1 MNQVLEISRR
11 PVVTEKSTILAGA
24 DRYVFEVA
32 STANKIQIKEA
43 VETAFNVDV
52 VSVRTMTMPGKMR
65 RVRKNR
71 GMTSPWKKAIVEVQ
85 PGQKIEV
92 FEGV

>member
-1 MNQVLEISRR
+1 MNEVLEIIRR
-11 PVVTEKSTILAGA
+11 PVITEKSTILATQ

-32 STANKIQIKEA
+32 SWANKIQIKEA

-52 VSVRTMTMPGKMR
+52 VTVRTLTMPGKMR
-65 RVRKNR
+65 RIRRNR
-71 GMTSPWKKAIVEVQ
+71 GMTSPWKKAIVQVQ

>member
-1 MNQVLEISRR
+1 MNQLLEIIRR
-11 PVVTEKSTILAGA
+11 PVVTEKSTILATQ

-32 STANKIQIKEA
+32 SWANKIQIKQA

-52 VSVRTMTMPGKMR
+52 VDVHTMTMPGKMR
-65 RVRKNR
+65 RVRRNR
-71 GMTSPWKKAIVEVQ
+71 GMTSPWKKAIVQVQ

>member
-1 MNQVLEISRR
+1 MNQVLEIIRR